1 MLFLLSPAKSLD
13 YETPLPDQP
22 HTAPLFVKQSKL
34 LIDLLRGYAP
44 QQIAELMD
52 LSDKLSTLN
61 VTRYAAWS
69 SRATQKNARQAVL
82 AFNGDVYDGLN
93 AKTLPTDYLAWAQN
107 HVCILSGL
115 YGVLRPLDL
124 MQPYRLEMGTALKG
138 PHGKD
143 LYQFWGS
150 RIADYLNQ
158 RLKVDV
164 SPVVVNLA
172 SQEYFR
178 SVDTK
183 VLKARVVECVFQD
196 YKNGQHKVI
205 SFFAKRARGLM
216 ARYAIDNQITMPDQL
231 RGFNLDGY
239 AWAAAQSTPEKLI
252 FRRKISL

>member
-1 MLFLLSPAKSLD
+1 
-13 YETPLPDQP
+13 
-22 HTAPLFVKQSKL
+22 
-34 LIDLLRGYAP
+34 
-44 QQIAELMD
+44 
-52 LSDKLSTLN
+52 
-61 VTRYAAWS
+61 
-69 SRATQKNARQAVL
+69 
-82 AFNGDVYDGLN
+82 
-93 AKTLPTDYLAWAQN
+93 
-107 HVCILSGL
+107 
-115 YGVLRPLDL
+115 
-124 MQPYRLEMGTALKG
+124 MGTALKG
-138 PHGKD
+138 AHGKD

-196 YKNGQHKVI
+196 YKNGQYKVI

-216 ARYAIDNQITMPDQL
+216 ARYAIDNQISLPDQL